1 VIATNWSG
9 HLEFLKN
16 GKFIAVDRILGEIP
30 ASRVDGQIFHKGFK
44 WAMPIEMDA
53 KRRLKKFY
61 ESPSMPQEWARDL
74 QTKIREG
81 YSFKAVASIYSTV
94 LDEHLKS
101 E

>member
-1 VIATNWSG
+1 M
-9 HLEFLKN
+9 
-16 GKFIAVDRILGEIP
+16 LGEIP

-44 WAMPIEMDA
+44 WAMPIELDA

-61 ESPSMPQEWARDL
+61 ESPSMPQEWAKDL

-81 YSFKAVASIYSTV
+81 YSFGAIASIYSTV